1 MIFLN
6 EGSPNDPHLE
16 RDSEIA
22 RLRDELAQSQEQCL
36 DLINENAV
44 IRAHEAMLVDALE
57 IAREYLPIE
66 TLIVR
71 NEVVQAD
78 IKLVSDALSASAESV
93 TAWKQKII
101 DDALGESVAWM
112 YPNDLKK
119 FEENETFAQAFS
131 IEVGNG
137 LENSIPLYRKP
148 GAKL

>member
-78 IKLVSDALSASAESV
+78 IKLVSDAITASAESV
-93 TAWKQKII
+93 ATWKQKII
-101 DDALGESVAWM
+101 DGALGDPVAWERNF
-112 YPNDLKK
+112 YALFGEPPEDFKHLY
-119 FEENETFAQAFS
+119 T
-131 IEVGNG
+131 
-137 LENSIPLYRKP
+137 PLYRKP
-148 GAKL
+148 EVTHD